1 MRAGL
6 PCGVLR
12 TALQPRWLALLAL
25 ALALATAFAALGSWQ
40 LERSRA
46 RPAPGPQADVVR
58 DLDRVIAPQTAFT
71 SDTVRTPVRATG
83 VFRGSDQLLVVG
95 RERDGR
101 DGSWVLTPFEVE
113 ADGATGASAASGAAA
128 TLPVVRGWVPAG
140 AAAPPAPSGRVTL
153 EGRLQGSEPATGGDA
168 AGGELPAGQIASVSS
183 ADLVNLWHPPIY
195 AGYLVA
201 SEPAPVAPLLAV
213 KVEPVDE
220 GGGFHLLNLS
230 YALQWWVFALFA
242 VFLWWRTVRDSHL
255 EALAQGE
262 GEAAPAEG
270 ENGGSRAERGARS

>member
-1 MRAGL
+1 M
-6 PCGVLR
+6 LR

-46 RPAPGPQADVVR
+46 RPATGPQSDVVR

-83 VFRGSDQLLVVG
+83 VFRGADQLLVVG
-95 RERDGR
+95 RDRDGR
-101 DGSWVLTPFEVE
+101 NGSWVLTPIEVE
-113 ADGATGASAASGAAA
+113 ADGAPA
-128 TLPVVRGWVPAG
+128 TLPVVRGWLPAG
-140 AAAPPAPSGRVTL
+140 TAAPPAPSGRVTL
-153 EGRLQGSEPATGGDA
+153 EGRLRGSEPAAGADATDGELA
-168 AGGELPAGQIASVSS
+168 AGQVEAVSS

-195 AGYLVA
+195 AGYLVQ

-213 KVEPVDE
+213 TVEPVDA

-255 EALAQGE
+255 EALAE
-262 GEAAPAEG
+262 GAADAAPAEG
-270 ENGGSRAERGARS
+270 ENGGSRAERGARP